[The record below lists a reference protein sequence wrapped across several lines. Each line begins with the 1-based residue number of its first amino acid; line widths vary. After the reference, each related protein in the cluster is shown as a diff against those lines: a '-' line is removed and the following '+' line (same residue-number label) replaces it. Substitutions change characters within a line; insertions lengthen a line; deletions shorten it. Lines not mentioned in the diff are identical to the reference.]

1 MKLNDLYISVLNESV
16 QLKIMKNLEKAPY
29 MGSRFGQDVEPS
41 GIYVTEK
48 DFDGEITGNYAVGM
62 AYLQNPLYINVN
74 DNNLIKYKNELSN
87 KFKSKGKSLTKKLMK
102 LGYDA
107 IICVLP
113 NGDSGEIVLFPNAKF
128 MLNKV

>member
-87 KFKSKGKSLTKKLMK
+87 KFKSKGKSLTKK
-102 LGYDA
+102 
-107 IICVLP
+107 
-113 NGDSGEIVLFPNAKF
+113 
-128 MLNKV
+128 